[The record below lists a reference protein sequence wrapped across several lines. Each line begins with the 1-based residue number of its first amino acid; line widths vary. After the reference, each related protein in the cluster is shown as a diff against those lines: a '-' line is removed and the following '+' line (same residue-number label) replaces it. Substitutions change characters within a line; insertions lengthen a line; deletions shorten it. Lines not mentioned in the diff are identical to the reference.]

1 MLVKVSVI
9 TEKSFRLYNKVT
21 TCNDN
26 ENLDDFLH
34 RIEDLNFLS
43 GISILLYILFLLV
56 VKSMFLVSNE
66 INLVYFS
73 EFCKLTVFWKFKF
86 FNNIYFVFT
95 HLFHMFFVFLTKTTL
110 WNIFL

>member
-34 RIEDLNFLS
+34 RIEENGMKVVNFDRIAEVQCGKSFTELS
-43 GISILLYILFLLV
+43 SLDISSLKEMSFMELKNCFSAGI
-56 VKSMFLVSNE
+56 
-66 INLVYFS
+66 
-73 EFCKLTVFWKFKF
+73 
-86 FNNIYFVFT
+86 
-95 HLFHMFFVFLTKTTL
+95 
-110 WNIFL
+110 